1 MAFKFYKIIK
11 TILLTKTTIIMEQ
24 QEFLTEMDQNKLPSG
39 LNTLTI
45 LTFVGSGF
53 VILFSAITPWF
64 LKLMKGFMD
73 KAMTGE
79 AAASLTPK
87 QVEEM
92 RKANDIYDLVLKN
105 ASITIPVTI
114 VCAIASIVAAVMMRK
129 RKKDG
134 LTVYIAAEIL
144 PLIVSVILMGTAQ
157 FTGVMS
163 YVLAI
168 GLPLLFIVL
177 YIMQKKH
184 LTK

>member
-1 MAFKFYKIIK
+1 
-11 TILLTKTTIIMEQ
+11 MEQ
-24 QEFLTEMDQNKLPSG
+24 QDFLSEMDQNKLPSG
-39 LNTLTI
+39 LNILTI
-45 LTFVGSGF
+45 LTFIGSGF
-53 VILFSAITPWF
+53 VILFSAITPWVI
-64 LKLMKGFMD
+64 KLMKGFME
-73 KAMTGE
+73 KAMTGD
-79 AAASLTPK
+79 AAANLTPK
-87 QVEEM
+87 QIEDM
-92 RKANDIYDLVLKN
+92 RKGNEMYDLILKN
-105 ASITIPVTI
+105 ANITIPVTI

-144 PLIVSVILMGTAQ
+144 PLIVSIILMGTAQ

-163 YVLAI
+163 YVIAI

>member
-1 MAFKFYKIIK
+1 
-11 TILLTKTTIIMEQ
+11 MEQ
-24 QEFLTEMDQNKLPSG
+24 QDFLAEMDQNKLPSG

-45 LTFVGSGF
+45 LTFIGSGF
-53 VILFSAITPWF
+53 IILFSAITPWF
-64 LKLMKGFMD
+64 MKLMKGFMD

-79 AAASLTPK
+79 AAANLSPK
-87 QVEEM
+87 QIEDM
-92 RKANDIYDLVLKN
+92 RKANDMYDLVLKN

-134 LTVYIAAEIL
+134 LTIYIAAEIL
-144 PLIVSVILMGTAQ
+144 PLIVSIILMGSAQ

-163 YVLAI
+163 YVI
-168 GLPLLFIVL
+168 TFGLPLLFIVL
-177 YIMQKKH
+177 YSMQRKH